1 MLDRITTF
9 NSLVDLIVL
18 LEGYFHVPQKVYRHI
33 IRDYY
38 DILRV
43 VKSQNIKRMRRE
55 SFPVKVYELDFS
67 GTNFEFL
74 NHLDPNDELF
84 NISPDWTPSIKVRY
98 TSSGGS
104 WYTSDY
110 RTFGEDRGGNR
121 EKNRGNMGYIQIDL
135 SNGNVRQVVD
145 IIEHE
150 ILHYVQNLIKRRKK
164 LSDVGGLPPKE
175 IMDDRYDTSGY
186 RKGSEEMRRAKH
198 SHRPIEYYPDLLSSI
213 RQMEYTFSRYH
224 PEYQYDSK
232 KPTKWE
238 KEKKQFFLGVLNGFP
253 VNIATKTFNEFKKI
267 SKEFY
272 NHMVKVGYDAFVNKP
287 PNLDMSEI
295 RRIGSELG
303 LDVSDLP
310 KANLEVINN
319 PPKPKDDSQEY
330 SFQEIKTNDRKMFED
345 SLGKDIEGLH
355 YFNYFRSQSDDPNE
369 FSFANIRYI
378 LNGIGIWY
386 KDRNHTIE
394 IEEPN
399 SFTKTGRIKKLV
411 VSVRLSF
418 SLPTQKDGVELLF
431 KDLKEKKDSNANIFE
446 TKSWRPDQQK
456 VGRLKEEDRQKA
468 YQSLYNYFVNMYLK
482 KGKPNEYTKKT
493 FLEFLENL
501 NF

>member
-1 MLDRITTF
+1 MLGKIKTF
-9 NSLVDLIVL
+9 NDLVDLIVL
-18 LEGYFHVPQKVYRHI
+18 QEGYFHVPQKVYRHI
-33 IRDYY
+33 IRDYFEV
-38 DILRV
+38 LRA
-43 VKSQNIKRMRRE
+43 VKSQNIKRMTRE

-104 WYTSDY
+104 WYTSNY
-110 RTFGEDRGGNR
+110 RTFGEDWG
-121 EKNRGNMGYIQIDL
+121 ENRGHMGYIQIDL
-135 SNGNVRQVVD
+135 SDGNIRQVVD

-150 ILHYVQNLIKRRKK
+150 ISHYVQNLIKRRKK
-164 LSDVGGLPPKE
+164 LSDIGGLPSKK
-175 IMDDRYDTSGY
+175 IIDDRYSTRGY
-186 RKGSEEMRRAKH
+186 VKGGKGMRRAKH
-198 SHRPIEYYPDLLSSI
+198 AHRPIEYYPDLLSSI
-213 RQMEYTFSRYH
+213 RHMEYAFSRYY
-224 PEYQYDSK
+224 PEYRYDWK

-253 VNIATKTFNEFKKI
+253 VDIATNTFKEFKKI

-319 PPKPKDDSQEY
+319 LPKPKDPSQEY
-330 SFQEIKTNDRKMFED
+330 NFQEIKTNDMKMFED
-345 SLGKDIEGLH
+345 SLGKDIEGLYYSH
-355 YFNYFRSQSDDPNE
+355 FDRGSFGQQIDPNE
-369 FSFANIRYI
+369 FSPPNIENIVGSIAWIY
-378 LNGIGIWY
+378 W
-386 KDRNHTIE
+386 DRPMNSKKVKLSIQLPSKQDE
-394 IEEPN
+394 IEGL
-399 SFTKTGRIKKLV
+399 FTELK
-411 VSVRLSF
+411 RL
-418 SLPTQKDGVELLF
+418 
-431 KDLKEKKDSNANIFE
+431 KDSNEYIFG
-446 TKSWRPDQQK
+446 KSYWRSDE
-456 VGRLKEEDRQKA
+456 LKKKNEVVDTQKA

>member
-1 MLDRITTF
+1 MLGKIKTF
-9 NSLVDLIVL
+9 NDLVDLIVL
-18 LEGYFHVPQKVYRHI
+18 QEGYFHVPKKVYQHI
-33 IRDYY
+33 IDDYFEV
-38 DILRV
+38 LKR
-43 VKSQNIKRMRRE
+43 VKSKKTKRMRIE
-55 SFPVKVYELDFS
+55 SFPAKVYELDFS

-84 NISPDWTPSIKVRY
+84 NISPDWTPSIMVRY
-98 TSSGGS
+98 TKSGGS
-104 WYTSDY
+104 SYTSDY
-110 RTFGEDRGGNR
+110 QDWGGNR
-121 EKNRGNMGYIQIDL
+121 EKNREHMVYIQIDL
-135 SNGNVRQVVD
+135 SDKIRKVVD
-145 IIEHE
+145 TIEHE
-150 ILHYVQNLIKRRKK
+150 ISHYVQDLIKIRKK
-164 LSDVGGLPPKE
+164 LSNIGGLPPKE
-175 IMDDRYDTSGY
+175 IIDNRYDIDGY
-186 RKGSEEMRRAKH
+186 LKGGKGISRTRH
-198 SHRPIEYYPDLLSSI
+198 SHRPTEYYPDLLSSI
-213 RQMEYTFSRYH
+213 RQMEYAFSRYY
-224 PEYQYDSK
+224 PEYRYDWK

-238 KEKKQFFLGVLNGFP
+238 KEKKQFFLNVINDKIDVP
-253 VNIATKTFNEFKKI
+253 IATPVFKDFKKI

-272 NHMVKVGYDAFVNKP
+272 NHIVIVGYDAFVNKP

-319 PPKPKDDSQEY
+319 PPKPKDDSQGY
-330 SFQEIKTNDRKMFED
+330 NFQEIKTNDRKMFED

-355 YFNYFRSQSDDPNE
+355 YFNYFRIQSDDPNE

-386 KDRNHTIE
+386 KERNQTIE

-399 SFTKTGRIKKLV
+399 SFTKTGRIKTLV
-411 VSVRLSF
+411 TSVRLSF

-446 TKSWRPDQQK
+446 TKSWRPDQLFGK